1 MIIREARIE
10 DAAGIAKVHVDT
22 WRTTYRGIV
31 SDEHLANMTYSN
43 HEKRWKSYLTSNTY
57 SSFTY
62 IAEDDSGQ
70 VIGFV
75 SGGSERTADLIYK
88 GELYLI
94 YILKK
99 YQGKGIGLIL
109 TQTLVKKLLQEGI
122 NSMMLWVF
130 ADNHVACRFYE
141 LLGGQRLKTK
151 QAEFG
156 GVMLDEVA
164 YGWMDIWKL
173 LQS

>member
-1 MIIREARIE
+1 MLLSIREAHIE
-10 DAAGIAKVHVDT
+10 DAA
-22 WRTTYRGIV
+22 GIV

-43 HEKRWKSYLTSNTY
+43 HEKRWVYTLTINTRD
-57 SSFTY
+57 SFTY

-70 VIGFV
+70 IIGFV
-75 SGGSERTADLIYK
+75 SGGYERNTDPIYK

-99 YQGKGIGLIL
+99 YQGQGIGRSL
-109 TQTLVKKLLQEGI
+109 TQTLIQKLLQEDI
-122 NSMMLWVF
+122 NSMLLWVF
-130 ADNHVACRFYE
+130 ADKQAARCFYE
-141 LLGGQRLKTK
+141 VLGGQRLMTK

-164 YGWMDIWKL
+164 YGWTDIWKL
-173 LQS
+173 LPS